1 MVDEIRRQHQM
12 FFASRE
18 FRSSHQTR
26 KLVRKIGKNCK
37 KFAKIRKNFKKL
49 AKIALF

>member
-1 MVDEIRRQHQM
+1 MRK
-12 FFASRE
+12 SRE
-18 FRSSHQTR
+18 
-26 KLVRKIGKNCK
+26 KIGKNSE